1 MGPIDNVALSS
12 LIGDIYECALDRTRW
27 GPTLERI
34 CHTVDACAASVI
46 SHGMRSVSL
55 EYNWGAS
62 IESFKLYAEKY
73 AALNPLATIGWHFAV
88 DDPITLARRMDP
100 NDLRQTIFYREF
112 LAPLNWFDF
121 SAVFLEQSATQ
132 VSMMNSTR
140 REGQSPP
147 GERETALIGFLAPQI
162 RRAMIFRGF
171 VERDAAR
178 ATDLAAALDLVQIPI
193 LLLDASGHCV
203 EANASAERFL
213 AETDMLRLEQGAIR
227 AQDHDLDARIA
238 SAIAAGNADI
248 ERIDTQPLSIAFTQS
263 DGRRFAGHV
272 LPLAGGLQHRIGG
285 QSRARSALFIQAVG
299 DLLPLPG
306 EVLVR
311 LYGLTHAETRLIGL
325 LGRDFSL
332 DDTAAALGIA
342 MSTARTHLQRIFE
355 KTGTN
360 RQSELIKLV
369 LSALP
374 GPPA

>member
-1 MGPIDNVALSS
+1 MGPLDNQALSG
-12 LIGDIYECALDRTRW
+12 LIGDIYECGLDRTRW
-27 GPTLERI
+27 VPTLERI
-34 CHTVDACAASVI
+34 CHTLDACAASVI

-55 EYNWGAS
+55 EFNWGAS
-62 IESFKLYAEKY
+62 TESFKLYAEEY

-88 DDPITLARRMDP
+88 DEPITLARCMDP

-112 LAPLNWFDF
+112 LAPLDWFDF
-121 SAVFLEQSATQ
+121 IAVFLEQSATQ
-132 VSMMNSTR
+132 VSMMSFTR

-147 GERETALIGFLAPQI
+147 GERETALIGLLAPHI
-162 RRAMIFRGF
+162 RRAMIFHGF

-213 AETDMLRLEQGAIR
+213 AETDMLSLEQGAIR

>member
-1 MGPIDNVALSS
+1 M
-12 LIGDIYECALDRTRW
+12 
-27 GPTLERI
+27 
-34 CHTVDACAASVI
+34 
-46 SHGMRSVSL
+46 
-55 EYNWGAS
+55 
-62 IESFKLYAEKY
+62 
-73 AALNPLATIGWHFAV
+73 
-88 DDPITLARRMDP
+88 
-100 NDLRQTIFYREF
+100 
-112 LAPLNWFDF
+112 
-121 SAVFLEQSATQ
+121 
-132 VSMMNSTR
+132 
-140 REGQSPP
+140 
-147 GERETALIGFLAPQI
+147 
-162 RRAMIFRGF
+162 
-171 VERDAAR
+171 
-178 ATDLAAALDLVQIPI
+178 QIPI
-193 LLLDASGHCV
+193 LLFDASGHCV
-203 EANASAERFL
+203 EANAPAERFL

-360 RQSELIKLV
+360 RQSELMKLV